1 MEKKTIFY
9 YLQHVMIVYGVA
21 VVSQVLF
28 CTLFGEDARG
38 YSSMFALGSEG
49 IPVALLVE
57 FLVLAVMITILRWIF
72 FTDTLIKQCSIT
84 VRTVLMFLCVIL
96 VVGAEAALFHWFPV
110 DQVKPWCMFLLCF
123 LVCAVASVGI
133 TTLMEKSENKKM
145 QEALER
151 MKGEN

>member
-38 YSSMFALGSEG
+38 YSSMFSLGSEG
-49 IPVALLVE
+49 IPVTLLAE
-57 FLVLAVMITILRWIF
+57 LLVLAVMITVLRWIF
-72 FTDTLIKQCSIT
+72 FTDTLIKRCSIT
-84 VRTVLMFLCVIL
+84 VRTVLMFLGVIL

-151 MKGEN
+151 MKGES

>member
-49 IPVALLVE
+49 IPVTLLAE
-57 FLVLAVMITILRWIF
+57 LLVLAVMITVLRWIF
-72 FTDTLIKQCSIT
+72 FTDTLIKRCSIT
-84 VRTVLMFLCVIL
+84 VRTVLMFLGVIL
-96 VVGAEAALFHWFPV
+96 VVGAEAAVFHWFPV

-145 QEALER
+145 QDALER
-151 MKGEN
+151 MKGES

>member
-49 IPVALLVE
+49 IPVTLLAE
-57 FLVLAVMITILRWIF
+57 LLVLAVMITVLRWIF
-72 FTDTLIKQCSIT
+72 FTDTLIKRCSIT
-84 VRTVLMFLCVIL
+84 VRTVLMFLGVIL
-96 VVGAEAALFHWFPV
+96 VVGAEAVLFHWFPV

-145 QEALER
+145 QDALER
-151 MKGEN
+151 MKGES